1 MKQSFLLLILLIFM
15 LLHPAITVT
24 GASNGLLLWY
34 SSVVPALFP
43 FMVLSSLI
51 VSSGSLSV
59 LMAPA
64 RLVLGPLLGLSAE
77 GCYTLLSGLVCGFP
91 MGAKTCADFLSRGQL
106 SLKEGKFLMAVC
118 NHASPMFLL
127 GYVYPLFHGNLPLW
141 KLLAAVYGPALLLAL
156 PARLLYRNGALAG
169 RKPKIQG
176 IAEPQK
182 IREPQKIPESRK
194 ISEPRKIPESNFP
207 SPAKSNPGN
216 LSADEAILSSVEVLC
231 RIGGL
236 LILFSIAVEFLRG
249 ARQLPAGLR
258 LFLMGA
264 MEMTTGI
271 RVLAKALPY
280 PYSAAAVCTSLTF
293 GGLSGIFQTKAA
305 LGALAQKKKAGLSI
319 RQYCVWKLL
328 YACLT
333 AAILLALEA

>member
-1 MKQSFLLLILLIFM
+1 MKKSFLLLILLIFM

-51 VSSGSLSV
+51 VASGSLSI
-59 LMAPA
+59 LMAPV
-64 RLVLGPLLGLSAE
+64 RLVFGPLLGLSAE

-91 MGAKTCADFLSRGQL
+91 MGAKTCADFLSRGQI
-106 SLKEGKFLMAVC
+106 SLREGKFLMAVC

-156 PARLLYRNGALAG
+156 PARLLYRNGAPTG
-169 RKPKIQG
+169 RKPKMQG
-176 IAEPQK
+176 IAEPQ
-182 IREPQKIPESRK
+182 EIPG
-194 ISEPRKIPESNFP
+194 PNPP
-207 SPAKSNPGN
+207 SPNQSNPGN

-271 RVLAKALPY
+271 RELAAALPY
-280 PYSAAAVCTSLTF
+280 PYSAAAACASLTF

-319 RQYCVWKLL
+319 RQYCAWKLL

-333 AAILLALEA
+333 AAILLTLEA

>member
-1 MKQSFLLLILLIFM
+1 MKQSFLLLILLILM
-15 LLHPAITVT
+15 LLHPEITVK

-51 VSSGSLSV
+51 VASGSLSI
-59 LMAPA
+59 LMAPV
-64 RLVLGPLLGLSAE
+64 RLVFGPLLGLSAE

-91 MGAKTCADFLSRGQL
+91 MGAKTCADFLSRGQI
-106 SLKEGKFLMAVC
+106 SLREGKFLMAVC

-141 KLLAAVYGPALLLAL
+141 KLFAAVYGPALLLAL
-156 PARLLYRNGALAG
+156 PARLLYRNGAPAG
-169 RKPKIQG
+169 RTSKIKEKP
-176 IAEPQK
+176 EPQ
-182 IREPQKIPESRK
+182 EIPELNS
-194 ISEPRKIPESNFP
+194 P
-207 SPAKSNPGN
+207 SPNQSDPGN
-216 LSADEAILSSVEVLC
+216 LSADEAILASVEVLC

-271 RVLAKALPY
+271 RELAAALPY
-280 PYSAAAVCTSLTF
+280 PYSAAAACASLTF
-293 GGLSGIFQTKAA
+293 GGLSGILQTKAA

-319 RQYCVWKLL
+319 RQYCAWKLL

-333 AAILLALEA
+333 AAILLTLEA

>member
-1 MKQSFLLLILLIFM
+1 MKKSFLLLILLIFM
-15 LLHPAITVT
+15 LLHPEITVK

-51 VSSGSLSV
+51 VASGSLSI
-59 LMAPA
+59 LMAPV
-64 RLVLGPLLGLSAE
+64 RLVFGPLLGLSAE

-91 MGAKTCADFLSRGQL
+91 MGAKTCADFLSRGQI
-106 SLKEGKFLMAVC
+106 SLREGKFLMAVC

-156 PARLLYRNGALAG
+156 PARLLYRNGAPTG
-169 RKPKIQG
+169 RKPKMQ
-176 IAEPQK
+176 E
-182 IREPQKIPESRK
+182 IPE
-194 ISEPRKIPESNFP
+194 PNPP
-207 SPAKSNPGN
+207 SPNQSNPGN
-216 LSADEAILSSVEVLC
+216 LSADEAILSSVDVLC

-271 RVLAKALPY
+271 RELAKALPY

>member
-1 MKQSFLLLILLIFM
+1 MKKSFLLLILLIFM

-51 VSSGSLSV
+51 VASGGLSV
-59 LMAPA
+59 LMAPV

-106 SLKEGKFLMAVC
+106 SLKEGKFLMAIC

-156 PARLLYRNGALAG
+156 PARLLYRNGAPTG
-169 RKPKIQG
+169 RKPKMQG
-176 IAEPQK
+176 IAEPQE
-182 IREPQKIPESRK
+182 I
-194 ISEPRKIPESNFP
+194 
-207 SPAKSNPGN
+207 
-216 LSADEAILSSVEVLC
+216 SADEAILSSVEVLC

-249 ARQLPAGLR
+249 AGQLPAGLR

-271 RVLAKALPY
+271 RELAAALPY
-280 PYSAAAVCTSLTF
+280 PYSAAAACASLTF

>member
-1 MKQSFLLLILLIFM
+1 
-15 LLHPAITVT
+15 
-24 GASNGLLLWY
+24 
-34 SSVVPALFP
+34 
-43 FMVLSSLI
+43 
-51 VSSGSLSV
+51 
-59 LMAPA
+59 
-64 RLVLGPLLGLSAE
+64 
-77 GCYTLLSGLVCGFP
+77 
-91 MGAKTCADFLSRGQL
+91 
-106 SLKEGKFLMAVC
+106 MAVC

-156 PARLLYRNGALAG
+156 PARLLYRNGAPAG
-169 RKPKIQG
+169 RTSKIKEKP
-176 IAEPQK
+176 EPQ
-182 IREPQKIPESRK
+182 EIPELNS
-194 ISEPRKIPESNFP
+194 P
-207 SPAKSNPGN
+207 SPNQSNPGN

-271 RVLAKALPY
+271 RELAKALPY
-280 PYSAAAVCTSLTF
+280 PHSAAAVCTSLTF

>member
-1 MKQSFLLLILLIFM
+1 MKKSFLLLILLIFM

-51 VSSGSLSV
+51 VASGSLSI
-59 LMAPA
+59 LMAPV
-64 RLVLGPLLGLSAE
+64 RLVFGPLLGLSAE

-91 MGAKTCADFLSRGQL
+91 MGAKTCADFLSRGQI

-156 PARLLYRNGALAG
+156 PARLLYRNGAPTG

-176 IAEPQK
+176 IAEPQ
-182 IREPQKIPESRK
+182 EIPG
-194 ISEPRKIPESNFP
+194 PNPP
-207 SPAKSNPGN
+207 SPNQSNPGN
-216 LSADEAILSSVEVLC
+216 LSADEAILASVEVLC

-249 ARQLPAGLR
+249 ARQLPTGLR

-271 RVLAKALPY
+271 RELAAALPY
-280 PYSAAAVCTSLTF
+280 PYSAAAACASLTF

-333 AAILLALEA
+333 AAILLTLEA

>member
-1 MKQSFLLLILLIFM
+1 MKQSFLLLILLILM
-15 LLHPAITVT
+15 LLHPEITVK

-51 VSSGSLSV
+51 VASGSLSI
-59 LMAPA
+59 LMAPV

-91 MGAKTCADFLSRGQL
+91 MGAKTCADFLSRGQI

-156 PARLLYRNGALAG
+156 PARLLYRNGAPTG

-176 IAEPQK
+176 IAEPQ
-182 IREPQKIPESRK
+182 EIPG
-194 ISEPRKIPESNFP
+194 PNPP
-207 SPAKSNPGN
+207 SPNQSNPGN
-216 LSADEAILSSVEVLC
+216 LSADEAILASVEVLC

-249 ARQLPAGLR
+249 ARQLPTGLR

-271 RVLAKALPY
+271 RELAAALPY
-280 PYSAAAVCTSLTF
+280 PYSAAAACASLTF

-333 AAILLALEA
+333 AAILLTLEA

>member
-1 MKQSFLLLILLIFM
+1 MKQSFLLLILLILM
-15 LLHPAITVT
+15 LLHPEITVK

-51 VSSGSLSV
+51 VASGSLSI
-59 LMAPA
+59 LMAPV
-64 RLVLGPLLGLSAE
+64 RLVFGPLLGLSAE

-91 MGAKTCADFLSRGQL
+91 MGAKTCADFLSRGQI

-156 PARLLYRNGALAG
+156 PARLLYRNGAPTG
-169 RKPKIQG
+169 RKPKMQG
-176 IAEPQK
+176 IAEPQ
-182 IREPQKIPESRK
+182 EIPG
-194 ISEPRKIPESNFP
+194 PNPP
-207 SPAKSNPGN
+207 SPNQSNPGN

-249 ARQLPAGLR
+249 ARQLPTGLR

-271 RVLAKALPY
+271 RELAKALPY

>member
-1 MKQSFLLLILLIFM
+1 MKQSFLLLILLILM
-15 LLHPAITVT
+15 LLHPEITVK

-51 VSSGSLSV
+51 VASGSLSI
-59 LMAPA
+59 LMAPV
-64 RLVLGPLLGLSAE
+64 RLVFGPLLGLSAE

-91 MGAKTCADFLSRGQL
+91 MGAKTCADFLSRGQI
-106 SLKEGKFLMAVC
+106 SLREGKFLMAVC

-156 PARLLYRNGALAG
+156 PARLLYRNGAPTG
-169 RKPKIQG
+169 RKPKMQG
-176 IAEPQK
+176 IAEPQ
-182 IREPQKIPESRK
+182 EIPG
-194 ISEPRKIPESNFP
+194 PNPP
-207 SPAKSNPGN
+207 SPNQSNPGN

-271 RVLAKALPY
+271 RELAAALSY
-280 PYSAAAVCTSLTF
+280 PYSAAAACASLTF

-319 RQYCVWKLL
+319 RQYCAWKLL

-333 AAILLALEA
+333 AAILLTLEA

>member
-1 MKQSFLLLILLIFM
+1 MKKSFLLLILLILM
-15 LLHPAITVT
+15 LLHPEITVK

-51 VSSGSLSV
+51 VASGSLSI
-59 LMAPA
+59 LMAPV
-64 RLVLGPLLGLSAE
+64 RLVFGPLLGLSAE

-91 MGAKTCADFLSRGQL
+91 MGAKTCADFLSRGQI

-156 PARLLYRNGALAG
+156 PARLLYRNGAPTG
-169 RKPKIQG
+169 RKPKMQG
-176 IAEPQK
+176 IAEPQ
-182 IREPQKIPESRK
+182 EIPG
-194 ISEPRKIPESNFP
+194 PNPP
-207 SPAKSNPGN
+207 SPNQSNPGN
-216 LSADEAILSSVEVLC
+216 LSADEAILASVEVLC

-271 RVLAKALPY
+271 RELAAALPY
-280 PYSAAAVCTSLTF
+280 PYSAAAACASLTF

>member
-156 PARLLYRNGALAG
+156 PARLLYRNGAPTG

-176 IAEPQK
+176 IAEPQ
-182 IREPQKIPESRK
+182 EIPG
-194 ISEPRKIPESNFP
+194 PNPP
-207 SPAKSNPGN
+207 SPNQSNPGN
-216 LSADEAILSSVEVLC
+216 LSADEAILASVEVLC

-249 ARQLPAGLR
+249 ARQLPTGLR

-271 RVLAKALPY
+271 RELAAALPY
-280 PYSAAAVCTSLTF
+280 PYSAAAACASLTF

>member
-1 MKQSFLLLILLIFM
+1 MKKSFLLLILLIFM

-51 VSSGSLSV
+51 VASGSLSV
-59 LMAPA
+59 LMAPV
-64 RLVLGPLLGLSAE
+64 RLVFGPLLGLSAE

-91 MGAKTCADFLSRGQL
+91 MGAKTCADFLSRGQI
-106 SLKEGKFLMAVC
+106 SLREGKFLMAVC

-127 GYVYPLFHGNLPLW
+127 GYVYPLFHGNLLLW
-141 KLLAAVYGPALLLAL
+141 KLLAAVYGPALLLAF
-156 PARLLYRNGALAG
+156 PARLLYRNGAPAG

-176 IAEPQK
+176 IAEPQ
-182 IREPQKIPESRK
+182 EIPG
-194 ISEPRKIPESNFP
+194 PNPPFP
-207 SPAKSNPGN
+207 NQSNPGN

-271 RVLAKALPY
+271 RELAAALPY
-280 PYSAAAVCTSLTF
+280 PYSAAAACASLTF
-293 GGLSGIFQTKAA
+293 GGLSGILQTKAA

>member
-1 MKQSFLLLILLIFM
+1 MKQSFLLLILLILM
-15 LLHPAITVT
+15 LLHPEITVK

-51 VSSGSLSV
+51 VASGSLSI
-59 LMAPA
+59 LMAPV
-64 RLVLGPLLGLSAE
+64 RLVFGPLLGLSAE

-91 MGAKTCADFLSRGQL
+91 MGAKTCADFLSRGQI
-106 SLKEGKFLMAVC
+106 SLREGKFLMAVC

-156 PARLLYRNGALAG
+156 PARLLYRNGAPTG
-169 RKPKIQG
+169 RKPKMQG
-176 IAEPQK
+176 IAEPQ
-182 IREPQKIPESRK
+182 EIPG
-194 ISEPRKIPESNFP
+194 PNPP
-207 SPAKSNPGN
+207 SPNQSNPGN

-249 ARQLPAGLR
+249 ARQLPTGLR

-271 RVLAKALPY
+271 RELAKALPY

>member
-1 MKQSFLLLILLIFM
+1 MKQSFLLLILLILM
-15 LLHPAITVT
+15 LLHPEITVK

-51 VSSGSLSV
+51 VASGSLSI
-59 LMAPA
+59 LMAPV
-64 RLVLGPLLGLSAE
+64 RLVFGPLLGLSAE

-91 MGAKTCADFLSRGQL
+91 MGAKTCADFLSRGQI

-156 PARLLYRNGALAG
+156 PARLLYRNGAPTG
-169 RKPKIQG
+169 RKPKMQG
-176 IAEPQK
+176 IAEPQ
-182 IREPQKIPESRK
+182 EIPE
-194 ISEPRKIPESNFP
+194 PNPP
-207 SPAKSNPGN
+207 SPNQSNPGN
-216 LSADEAILSSVEVLC
+216 LSADEAILSSVDVLC

-271 RVLAKALPY
+271 RELAAALPY
-280 PYSAAAVCTSLTF
+280 PYSAAAACASLTF

>member
-1 MKQSFLLLILLIFM
+1 MKKSFLLLILLIFM

-91 MGAKTCADFLSRGQL
+91 MGAKTCADFLSRGQI
-106 SLKEGKFLMAVC
+106 SLREGKFLMAIC

-141 KLLAAVYGPALLLAL
+141 KLLAAVYGPALLLAF
-156 PARLLYRNGALAG
+156 PARLLYRNGAPTG
-169 RKPKIQG
+169 KKPKMQG
-176 IAEPQK
+176 IAEPQ
-182 IREPQKIPESRK
+182 EIPE
-194 ISEPRKIPESNFP
+194 PNFP

-216 LSADEAILSSVEVLC
+216 LSADEAILASVEVLC

-271 RVLAKALPY
+271 RELAAALPY
-280 PYSAAAVCTSLTF
+280 PYSAAAACASLTF
-293 GGLSGIFQTKAA
+293 GGLSGILQTKAA

-319 RQYCVWKLL
+319 RQYCAWKLL

>member
-1 MKQSFLLLILLIFM
+1 MKQSFLLLILLILM
-15 LLHPAITVT
+15 LLHPEITVK

-51 VSSGSLSV
+51 VASGSLSV
-59 LMAPA
+59 LMAPV

-91 MGAKTCADFLSRGQL
+91 MGAKTCADFLSRGQI
-106 SLKEGKFLMAVC
+106 SLREGKFLMAVC

-156 PARLLYRNGALAG
+156 PARLLYRNGAPTG
-169 RKPKIQG
+169 KKPKMQG
-176 IAEPQK
+176 IAEPQ
-182 IREPQKIPESRK
+182 EIPE
-194 ISEPRKIPESNFP
+194 PNFP

-216 LSADEAILSSVEVLC
+216 LSADEAILASVEVLC

-236 LILFSIAVEFLRG
+236 LILFSIAVEFLRCAG
-249 ARQLPAGLR
+249 QLPAGLR
-258 LFLMGA
+258 LFLMGT

-271 RVLAKALPY
+271 RTLAAALPF
-280 PYSAAAVCTSLTF
+280 PYSAAAACASLTF
-293 GGLSGIFQTKAA
+293 GGLSGILQTKAA

-319 RQYCVWKLL
+319 RQYCAWKLL

>member
-1 MKQSFLLLILLIFM
+1 MKQSFLLLILLILM
-15 LLHPAITVT
+15 LLHPEITVK

-51 VSSGSLSV
+51 VASGSLSI
-59 LMAPA
+59 LMAPV
-64 RLVLGPLLGLSAE
+64 RLVFGPLLGLSAE

-91 MGAKTCADFLSRGQL
+91 MGAKTCADFLSRGQI
-106 SLKEGKFLMAVC
+106 SLREGKFLMAVC

-156 PARLLYRNGALAG
+156 PARLLYRNGAPAG
-169 RKPKIQG
+169 RKPKMQRI
-176 IAEPQK
+176 P
-182 IREPQKIPESRK
+182 EPQKIPESRK
-194 ISEPRKIPESNFP
+194 ISEPRKISELNFP
-207 SPAKSNPGN
+207 SPNQSNPGE
-216 LSADEAILSSVEVLC
+216 LSAGEAILASVEVLC

-236 LILFSIAVEFLRG
+236 LILFSIAVEFLRCAG
-249 ARQLPAGLR
+249 QLPAGLR
-258 LFLMGA
+258 LFLMGT

-271 RVLAKALPY
+271 RTLAAALPF
-280 PYSAAAVCTSLTF
+280 PYSAAAACASLTF
-293 GGLSGIFQTKAA
+293 GGLSGILQTKAA

-319 RQYCVWKLL
+319 RQYCAWKLL

-333 AAILLALEA
+333 AAILLTLEA

>member
-1 MKQSFLLLILLIFM
+1 MKKSFLLLILLIFM

-51 VSSGSLSV
+51 VASGSLSV
-59 LMAPA
+59 LMAPV
-64 RLVLGPLLGLSAE
+64 RLVLGPLLWLSAE

-91 MGAKTCADFLSRGQL
+91 MGAKTCADFLSRGQI

-156 PARLLYRNGALAG
+156 PARLLYQNGAPTG
-169 RKPKIQG
+169 RKPKMQG
-176 IAEPQK
+176 IAEPQ
-182 IREPQKIPESRK
+182 EIPE
-194 ISEPRKIPESNFP
+194 PNPPFP
-207 SPAKSNPGN
+207 TQSNPGN

-271 RVLAKALPY
+271 RELAAALPY
-280 PYSAAAVCTSLTF
+280 PYSAAVACASLTF

>member
-1 MKQSFLLLILLIFM
+1 MKQSFLLLILLILM
-15 LLHPAITVT
+15 LLHPEITVK

-51 VSSGSLSV
+51 VASGSLSI
-59 LMAPA
+59 LMAPV
-64 RLVLGPLLGLSAE
+64 RLVFGPLLGLSAE

-91 MGAKTCADFLSRGQL
+91 MGAKTCADFLSRGQI

-156 PARLLYRNGALAG
+156 PTRLLYRNGAPTG
-169 RKPKIQG
+169 RKPKMQG
-176 IAEPQK
+176 IAEPQ
-182 IREPQKIPESRK
+182 EIPG
-194 ISEPRKIPESNFP
+194 PNPP
-207 SPAKSNPGN
+207 SPNQSNPGN

-249 ARQLPAGLR
+249 ARQLPTGLR

-271 RVLAKALPY
+271 RELAAALPY
-280 PYSAAAVCTSLTF
+280 PYSAAAACASLTF
-293 GGLSGIFQTKAA
+293 GGLSGILQTKAA

-333 AAILLALEA
+333 AAILLTLEA

>member
-1 MKQSFLLLILLIFM
+1 MKQSFLLLILLILM
-15 LLHPAITVT
+15 LLHPEITVK

-51 VSSGSLSV
+51 VASGSLSI
-59 LMAPA
+59 LMAPV

-91 MGAKTCADFLSRGQL
+91 MGAKTCADFLSRGQI
-106 SLKEGKFLMAVC
+106 SLREGKFLMAVC

-156 PARLLYRNGALAG
+156 PARLLYRNGAPTG
-169 RKPKIQG
+169 KKPKMQG
-176 IAEPQK
+176 IAEPQ
-182 IREPQKIPESRK
+182 EIPE
-194 ISEPRKIPESNFP
+194 PNFP

-271 RVLAKALPY
+271 RELAAALPF
-280 PYSAAAVCTSLTF
+280 PYSAAAACASLTF
-293 GGLSGIFQTKAA
+293 GGLSGILQTKAA

-319 RQYCVWKLL
+319 RQYCAWKLL

-333 AAILLALEA
+333 AAILLTLEA

>member
-1 MKQSFLLLILLIFM
+1 MKQSFLLLILLILM
-15 LLHPAITVT
+15 LLHPEITVK

-51 VSSGSLSV
+51 VASGSLSI
-59 LMAPA
+59 LMAPV
-64 RLVLGPLLGLSAE
+64 RLVFGPLLGLSAE

-91 MGAKTCADFLSRGQL
+91 MGAKTCADFLSRGQI

-156 PARLLYRNGALAG
+156 PAKLLYRNGAPTG
-169 RKPKIQG
+169 RKPKMQG
-176 IAEPQK
+176 IAEPQ
-182 IREPQKIPESRK
+182 EIPG
-194 ISEPRKIPESNFP
+194 PNPP
-207 SPAKSNPGN
+207 SPNQSNPGN
-216 LSADEAILSSVEVLC
+216 LSADEAILSSAEVLY

-249 ARQLPAGLR
+249 ARQLPTGLR

-271 RVLAKALPY
+271 RELAAALPY
-280 PYSAAAVCTSLTF
+280 PYSAAAACASLTF

-333 AAILLALEA
+333 AAILLTLEA

>member
-1 MKQSFLLLILLIFM
+1 MKQSFLLLILLILM
-15 LLHPAITVT
+15 LLHPEITVK

-51 VSSGSLSV
+51 VASGSLSV

-91 MGAKTCADFLSRGQL
+91 MGAKTCADFLSRGQI

-156 PARLLYRNGALAG
+156 PARLLYRNGAPTG
-169 RKPKIQG
+169 RKPKMQG
-176 IAEPQK
+176 IAEPQ
-182 IREPQKIPESRK
+182 EIPG
-194 ISEPRKIPESNFP
+194 PNPP
-207 SPAKSNPGN
+207 SPNQSNPGN

-271 RVLAKALPY
+271 RELAAALPF
-280 PYSAAAVCTSLTF
+280 PYSAAAACASLTF

-305 LGALAQKKKAGLSI
+305 LGAIAQKKKAGLSI

-333 AAILLALEA
+333 AAILLTLEA

>member
-1 MKQSFLLLILLIFM
+1 MKKSFLLLILLIFM

-51 VSSGSLSV
+51 VASGSLSV
-59 LMAPA
+59 LMAPVQ
-64 RLVLGPLLGLSAE
+64 LVLGPLLGLSAE

-91 MGAKTCADFLSRGQL
+91 MGAKTCADFLSRGQI
-106 SLKEGKFLMAVC
+106 SLREGKFLMAVC

-156 PARLLYRNGALAG
+156 PARLLYRNGAPAG

-176 IAEPQK
+176 IAEPQ
-182 IREPQKIPESRK
+182 EIPG
-194 ISEPRKIPESNFP
+194 PNPPFP
-207 SPAKSNPGN
+207 IQSNPGN

-231 RIGGL
+231 WIGGL

-271 RVLAKALPY
+271 RTLAAALPF
-280 PYSAAAVCTSLTF
+280 PYSAAAACASLTF
-293 GGLSGIFQTKAA
+293 GGLSGILQTKAA

-328 YACLT
+328 YACLA

>member
-1 MKQSFLLLILLIFM
+1 
-15 LLHPAITVT
+15 
-24 GASNGLLLWY
+24 
-34 SSVVPALFP
+34 
-43 FMVLSSLI
+43 
-51 VSSGSLSV
+51 
-59 LMAPA
+59 
-64 RLVLGPLLGLSAE
+64 
-77 GCYTLLSGLVCGFP
+77 
-91 MGAKTCADFLSRGQL
+91 
-106 SLKEGKFLMAVC
+106 MAVC

-156 PARLLYRNGALAG
+156 PARLLYRNGAPTG
-169 RKPKIQG
+169 RKPKMQG
-176 IAEPQK
+176 IAEPQ
-182 IREPQKIPESRK
+182 EIPG
-194 ISEPRKIPESNFP
+194 PNPP
-207 SPAKSNPGN
+207 SPNQSNPGN
-216 LSADEAILSSVEVLC
+216 LSADEAILASVEVLC

-271 RVLAKALPY
+271 RELAAALPY
-280 PYSAAAVCTSLTF
+280 PYSAAAACASLTF

-305 LGALAQKKKAGLSI
+305 LGTLAQKKKAGLSI

-333 AAILLALEA
+333 AAILLTLEA

>member
-1 MKQSFLLLILLIFM
+1 MKQSFLLLILLILM
-15 LLHPAITVT
+15 LLHPEITVK

-51 VSSGSLSV
+51 VASGSLSI
-59 LMAPA
+59 LMAPV
-64 RLVLGPLLGLSAE
+64 RLVFGPLLGLSAE

-91 MGAKTCADFLSRGQL
+91 MGAKTCADFLSRGQI
-106 SLKEGKFLMAVC
+106 SLREGKFLMAVC

-127 GYVYPLFHGNLPLW
+127 GYVYPLFHGNLLLW
-141 KLLAAVYGPALLLAL
+141 KLLAAVYGPALLLAF
-156 PARLLYRNGALAG
+156 PARLLYRNGAPTG
-169 RKPKIQG
+169 RTSKIKEKP
-176 IAEPQK
+176 EPQ
-182 IREPQKIPESRK
+182 EIPELNS
-194 ISEPRKIPESNFP
+194 P
-207 SPAKSNPGN
+207 SPNQSNPGE

-271 RVLAKALPY
+271 RELAAALPY
-280 PYSAAAVCTSLTF
+280 PYSAAAACASLTF

-305 LGALAQKKKAGLSI
+305 LGALAQKKKAGLST

-328 YACLT
+328 SACLT

>member
-1 MKQSFLLLILLIFM
+1 MKQSFLLLILLILM
-15 LLHPAITVT
+15 LLHPEITVK

-51 VSSGSLSV
+51 VASGSLSV
-59 LMAPA
+59 LMAPVQ
-64 RLVLGPLLGLSAE
+64 LVLGPLLGLSAD

-91 MGAKTCADFLSRGQL
+91 MGAKTCADFLSRGQI

-156 PARLLYRNGALAG
+156 PARLLYRNGAPTG
-169 RKPKIQG
+169 RKPKMQG
-176 IAEPQK
+176 IAEPQ
-182 IREPQKIPESRK
+182 EIPG
-194 ISEPRKIPESNFP
+194 PNPP
-207 SPAKSNPGN
+207 SPNQSNPGN

-249 ARQLPAGLR
+249 ARQLPTGLR

-271 RVLAKALPY
+271 RELAAALPY
-280 PYSAAAVCTSLTF
+280 PYSAAAACASLTF

>member
-1 MKQSFLLLILLIFM
+1 MKQSFLLLILLILM
-15 LLHPAITVT
+15 LLHPEITVK

-51 VSSGSLSV
+51 VASGSLSV
-59 LMAPA
+59 LMAPV
-64 RLVLGPLLGLSAE
+64 RLVFGPLLGLSAE

-91 MGAKTCADFLSRGQL
+91 MGAKTCADFLSRGQI

-156 PARLLYRNGALAG
+156 PARLLYRNGAPTG
-169 RKPKIQG
+169 KKPKMQG
-176 IAEPQK
+176 IAEPQ
-182 IREPQKIPESRK
+182 EIPE
-194 ISEPRKIPESNFP
+194 PNFP

-216 LSADEAILSSVEVLC
+216 LSADEAILASVEVLC

-236 LILFSIAVEFLRG
+236 LILFSIAVEFLRCAG
-249 ARQLPAGLR
+249 QLPAGLR
-258 LFLMGA
+258 LFLMGT

-271 RVLAKALPY
+271 RTLAAALPF
-280 PYSAAAVCTSLTF
+280 PYSAAAACASLTF
-293 GGLSGIFQTKAA
+293 GGLSGILQTKAA

-319 RQYCVWKLL
+319 RQYCAWKLL

-333 AAILLALEA
+333 AAILLTLEA

>member
-1 MKQSFLLLILLIFM
+1 MKQSFLLLILLILM
-15 LLHPAITVT
+15 LLHPEITVK

-51 VSSGSLSV
+51 VASGSLSI
-59 LMAPA
+59 LMAPV

-91 MGAKTCADFLSRGQL
+91 MGAKTCADFLSRGQI

-156 PARLLYRNGALAG
+156 PARLLYRNGAPAG
-169 RKPKIQG
+169 RKPKMRRI
-176 IAEPQK
+176 P
-182 IREPQKIPESRK
+182 EPQKIPESRK
-194 ISEPRKIPESNFP
+194 ISEPRKISELNSP
-207 SPAKSNPGN
+207 SPNQSNPGE
-216 LSADEAILSSVEVLC
+216 LSAGEAILASVEVLC

-236 LILFSIAVEFLRG
+236 LILFSIAVEFLRCAG
-249 ARQLPAGLR
+249 QLPAGLR
-258 LFLMGA
+258 LFLMGT

-271 RVLAKALPY
+271 RTLAAALPF
-280 PYSAAAVCTSLTF
+280 PYSAAAACASLTF
-293 GGLSGIFQTKAA
+293 GGLSGILQTKAA

-319 RQYCVWKLL
+319 RQYCAWKLL

>member
-1 MKQSFLLLILLIFM
+1 MKKSFLLLILLIFM

-51 VSSGSLSV
+51 VASGSLSV
-59 LMAPA
+59 LMAPV
-64 RLVLGPLLGLSAE
+64 RLVLGPLLGLSAD

-91 MGAKTCADFLSRGQL
+91 MGAKTCADFLSRGQI
-106 SLKEGKFLMAVC
+106 SLREGKFLMAVC

-156 PARLLYRNGALAG
+156 PARLLYRNGAPTG
-169 RKPKIQG
+169 KKPKMQG
-176 IAEPQK
+176 IAEPQ
-182 IREPQKIPESRK
+182 EIPE
-194 ISEPRKIPESNFP
+194 PNFP

-216 LSADEAILSSVEVLC
+216 LSADEAILASVEVLC

-236 LILFSIAVEFLRG
+236 LILFSIAVEFLRCAG
-249 ARQLPAGLR
+249 QLPAGLR
-258 LFLMGA
+258 LFLMGT

-271 RVLAKALPY
+271 RTLAAALPF
-280 PYSAAAVCTSLTF
+280 PYSAAAACASLTF
-293 GGLSGIFQTKAA
+293 GGLSGILQTKAA

-319 RQYCVWKLL
+319 RQYCAWKLL

>member
-1 MKQSFLLLILLIFM
+1 MKKSFLLLILLIFM

-51 VSSGSLSV
+51 VASGSLSV

-91 MGAKTCADFLSRGQL
+91 MGAKTCADFLSRGQI

-156 PARLLYRNGALAG
+156 PARLLYRNGAPTG
-169 RKPKIQG
+169 KKPKMQG
-176 IAEPQK
+176 IAEPQ
-182 IREPQKIPESRK
+182 EIPE
-194 ISEPRKIPESNFP
+194 PNFP

-216 LSADEAILSSVEVLC
+216 LSADEAILASVEVLC

-236 LILFSIAVEFLRG
+236 LILFSIAVEFLRCAG
-249 ARQLPAGLR
+249 QLPAGLR
-258 LFLMGA
+258 LFLMGT

-271 RVLAKALPY
+271 RTLAAALPF
-280 PYSAAAVCTSLTF
+280 PYSAAAACASLTF
-293 GGLSGIFQTKAA
+293 GGLSGILQTKAA

-333 AAILLALEA
+333 AAILLTLEA

>member
-1 MKQSFLLLILLIFM
+1 MKKSFLLLILLIFM

-51 VSSGSLSV
+51 VASGSLSV
-59 LMAPA
+59 LMAPV

-91 MGAKTCADFLSRGQL
+91 MGAKTCADFLSRGQI

-127 GYVYPLFHGNLPLW
+127 GYVYPLFHGNLLLW

-156 PARLLYRNGALAG
+156 PARLLYRNGAPTG
-169 RKPKIQG
+169 RKPKMQG
-176 IAEPQK
+176 IAEPQ
-182 IREPQKIPESRK
+182 EIPG
-194 ISEPRKIPESNFP
+194 PNPP
-207 SPAKSNPGN
+207 SPNQSNPGN

-271 RVLAKALPY
+271 RELAAALPY
-280 PYSAAAVCTSLTF
+280 PYSAAAACASLTF

>member
-1 MKQSFLLLILLIFM
+1 MKKSFLLLILLILM
-15 LLHPAITVT
+15 LLHPEITVK

-51 VSSGSLSV
+51 VASGSLSI
-59 LMAPA
+59 LMAPV

-156 PARLLYRNGALAG
+156 PARLLYRNGAPTG
-169 RKPKIQG
+169 RKPKMQG
-176 IAEPQK
+176 ITEPQ
-182 IREPQKIPESRK
+182 EIPG
-194 ISEPRKIPESNFP
+194 PNPP
-207 SPAKSNPGN
+207 SPNQSNPGN

-249 ARQLPAGLR
+249 ARQLPTGLR

-271 RVLAKALPY
+271 RELAAALPY
-280 PYSAAAVCTSLTF
+280 PYSAAAACASLTF

>member
-1 MKQSFLLLILLIFM
+1 MKKHLTSILLLLL
-15 LLHPAITVT
+15 PAVLIIYAPQAVR
-24 GASNGLLLWY
+24 GASAGLILWFNQ
-34 SSVVPALFP
+34 VLPVLFP
-43 FMVLSSLI
+43 FALI
-51 VSSGSLSV
+51 LQLIMSV
-59 LMAPA
+59 NA
-64 RLVLGPLLGLSAE
+64 
-77 GCYTLLSGLVCGFP
+77 LSGISCLTAPIMQKCLHLSPACSFCLLAGFLCGFP
-91 MGAKTCADFLSRGQL
+91 MGTAVSVQALENGLISRKEAQLLSG
-106 SLKEGKFLMAVC
+106 VC

-156 PARLLYRNGALAG
+156 PARLLYRNGAPTG
-169 RKPKIQG
+169 RKPKMQG
-176 IAEPQK
+176 IAELQ
-182 IREPQKIPESRK
+182 EIPG
-194 ISEPRKIPESNFP
+194 PNPP
-207 SPAKSNPGN
+207 SPNQSNPGN

-271 RVLAKALPY
+271 RELAAALPY
-280 PYSAAAVCTSLTF
+280 PYSAAAACASLTF

-319 RQYCVWKLL
+319 RQYCAWKLL

-333 AAILLALEA
+333 AAILLTLEA

>member
-1 MKQSFLLLILLIFM
+1 MKKSFLLLILLIFM

-51 VSSGSLSV
+51 VASGSLSI
-59 LMAPA
+59 LMAPV
-64 RLVLGPLLGLSAE
+64 RLVFGPLLGLSAE

-91 MGAKTCADFLSRGQL
+91 MGAKTCADFLSRGQI

-156 PARLLYRNGALAG
+156 PARLLYRNGAPAG
-169 RKPKIQG
+169 RKPKMQRIP
-176 IAEPQK
+176 EPQ
-182 IREPQKIPESRK
+182 EIPG
-194 ISEPRKIPESNFP
+194 PNPP
-207 SPAKSNPGN
+207 SPNQSNPGN

-271 RVLAKALPY
+271 RELAKALPY

>member
-1 MKQSFLLLILLIFM
+1 MKKSFLLLILLIFM

-51 VSSGSLSV
+51 VASGSLSI
-59 LMAPA
+59 LMAPV
-64 RLVLGPLLGLSAE
+64 RLVFGPLLGLSAE

-91 MGAKTCADFLSRGQL
+91 MGAKTCADFLSRGQI

-156 PARLLYRNGALAG
+156 PARLLYRNGAPTG
-169 RKPKIQG
+169 RKPKMQG
-176 IAEPQK
+176 IAEPQ
-182 IREPQKIPESRK
+182 EIPG
-194 ISEPRKIPESNFP
+194 PNPP
-207 SPAKSNPGN
+207 SPNQSNPGN
-216 LSADEAILSSVEVLC
+216 LSADEAILASVEVLC

-271 RVLAKALPY
+271 RELAAALPY
-280 PYSAAAVCTSLTF
+280 PYSAAAACASLTF

-305 LGALAQKKKAGLSI
+305 LGTLAQKKKAGLSI

-333 AAILLALEA
+333 AAILLTLEA

>member
-1 MKQSFLLLILLIFM
+1 MKKSFLLLILLIFM

-51 VSSGSLSV
+51 VASGSLSI
-59 LMAPA
+59 LMAPV

-91 MGAKTCADFLSRGQL
+91 MGAKTCADFLSRGQI
-106 SLKEGKFLMAVC
+106 SLREGKFLMAVC

-141 KLLAAVYGPALLLAL
+141 KLLAAVYGPAFLLAL
-156 PARLLYRNGALAG
+156 PARLLYRNGAPTG
-169 RKPKIQG
+169 KKPKMQG
-176 IAEPQK
+176 IAEPQ
-182 IREPQKIPESRK
+182 EIPE
-194 ISEPRKIPESNFP
+194 PNFP

-216 LSADEAILSSVEVLC
+216 LSADEAILASVEVLC

-236 LILFSIAVEFLRG
+236 LILFSIAVEFLRCAG
-249 ARQLPAGLR
+249 QLPAGLR
-258 LFLMGA
+258 LFLMGT

-271 RVLAKALPY
+271 RTLAAALPF
-280 PYSAAAVCTSLTF
+280 PYSAAAACASLTF
-293 GGLSGIFQTKAA
+293 GGLSGILQTKAA

-319 RQYCVWKLL
+319 RQYCAWKLL